1 MESLAGG
8 ELAGIV
14 IGSLIAGII
23 LIAVLIYGL
32 RIWLRGPT
40 KGSAVN
46 VNLEDKVVVI
56 TGKPC
61 SINSGVEIIYIIRVI
76 FVQHCKVLYF
86 LQVLT
91 LA

>member
-32 RIWLRGPT
+32 RIWFRGPT
-40 KGSAVN
+40 KGSDVN

-56 TGKPC
+56 TGKPY
-61 SINSGVEIIYIIRVI
+61 SINSGVETIQYKAKNKNIYNQSNI
-76 FVQHCKVLYF
+76 CS
-86 LQVLT
+86 T
-91 LA
+91 L

>member
-40 KGSAVN
+40 KGSDVS

-61 SINSGVEIIYIIRVI
+61 SINSDVETFIYN
-76 FVQHCKVLYF
+76 QSNYCS
-86 LQVLT
+86 T
-91 LA
+91 L

>member
-40 KGSAVN
+40 KGSDVN

-61 SINSGVEIIYIIRVI
+61 SINSGVEIFRYNIYHQSN
-76 FVQHCKVLYF
+76 FCS
-86 LQVLT
+86 T
-91 LA
+91 L

>member
-56 TGKPC
+56 TGKAC
-61 SINSGVEIIYIIRVI
+61 SINSDVETFIYN
-76 FVQHCKVLYF
+76 QSNYCS
-86 LQVLT
+86 T
-91 LA
+91 L